1 MIDTGSIDY
10 CNCERRVDGLYRES
24 HIWLVREAKK
34 LTKHKEDAE
43 ELVSDLYIYLLEK
56 CNPKI
61 FYGQNTFNLFYCN
74 KFLHSRW
81 MNKVKKMNRT
91 TLKEWIDT
99 EEEYIEYNEGWDLQ
113 VMETHRQ
120 IIGELKAL
128 EQTRMWPQARIFSLY
143 FESDDTMESLAKK
156 IGISK
161 STTFLAIKK
170 IRRYLNEVIPNPNEK
185 TTNGD

>member
-10 CNCERRVDGLYRES
+10 CNCEKRLAGLYDES
-24 HIWLVREAKK
+24 HIWLIREAKK

-61 FYGQNTFNLFYCN
+61 FWGKNTFNLFYCN

-81 MNKVKKMNRT
+81 MNKVKKANRT
-91 TLKEWIDT
+91 TLRERIDT
-99 EEEYIEYNEGWDLQ
+99 EEEWIPYDELQ
-113 VMETHRQ
+113 DIQIMETHQ
-120 IIGELKAL
+120 LVMNELHAL
-128 EQTRMWPQARIFSLY
+128 EQTRMWPQSRIFQLY

-170 IRRYLNEVIPNPNEK
+170 IRRYIKEVIDNPFDK
-185 TTNGD
+185 

>member
-10 CNCERRVDGLYRES
+10 CNCEKRLDGLYRES
-24 HIWLVREAKK
+24 HIWLVKEAKK
-34 LTKHKEDAE
+34 LTKHTEAAED
-43 ELVSDLYIYLLEK
+43 LVSELYVYLLEK

-61 FYGQNTFNLFYCN
+61 FWGVNTYNLFYCN

-81 MNKVKKMNRT
+81 MNKVKKLNRT
-91 TLKEWIDT
+91 TLKEHIDT
-99 EEEYIEYNEGWDLQ
+99 EEVDIPYDTEWDLQ
-113 VMETHRQ
+113 VLETHHQ
-120 IIGELKAL
+120 IVSELKQL
-128 EQTRMWPQARIFSLY
+128 QQTRMWPQARIFQLY

-170 IRRYLNEVIPNPNEK
+170 IRGYLKSVIPNPNEK
-185 TTNGD
+185 KI

>member
-1 MIDTGSIDY
+1 
-10 CNCERRVDGLYRES
+10 
-24 HIWLVREAKK
+24 
-34 LTKHKEDAE
+34 
-43 ELVSDLYIYLLEK
+43 
-56 CNPKI
+56 
-61 FYGQNTFNLFYCN
+61 
-74 KFLHSRW
+74 

-170 IRRYLNEVIPNPNEK
+170 IRRYLNEVIPKPDEK
-185 TTNGD
+185 TTNGN